1 MVSFWTGARG
11 RAQGH
16 LRGTPD
22 WERIDADLRPQ
33 IEWGMDNFS
42 AADYAAAFDQCH
54 YLSLK
59 LEEDFKKLLIL
70 SPATC
75 GLTPKIYKQ
84 GLLMEEHL
92 PGLLL
97 LTELT

>member
-1 MVSFWTGARG
+1 
-11 RAQGH
+11 
-16 LRGTPD
+16 
-22 WERIDADLRPQ
+22 
-33 IEWGMDNFS
+33 MDNYS

-59 LEEDFKKLLIL
+59 LEERFQKLLIL

-84 GLLMEEHL
+84 GIVNGKET
-92 PGLLL
+92 PAVAL